1 MDSVRAAGPLTGPQA
16 DSSAVRAPQWLI
28 RRLVQSRFGPYLG
41 LMVVLVALVVY
52 VSITEEAFLSQANIT
67 NILRTS
73 AIPLVLAAGM
83 TLVLFTAGVDLSVGA
98 ILALCGVFYAQM
110 AVDQDMPGFLAL
122 LLTLVVGAGLGLFNG
137 FLIGKVRM
145 SFFVV
150 TLGTLSL
157 FRGVAL
163 LWRNESVDM
172 FTKELPAF
180 LGNDTLFGGTIP
192 IGFLV
197 AMGLYVLFAVVLRYT
212 VFGRSVYAVGGNREA
227 AELSGIRAGGV
238 VALVYV
244 ISGVCAALG
253 SVMLIGRTTISVATA
268 GTGIELNVA
277 AAVLLG
283 GAALS
288 GGVGSIWGTLLGVM
302 FLQVLSN
309 ALDLAAVS
317 GFWQQIV
324 TGGILITAIYLDSLR
339 SRRTGD

>member
-1 MDSVRAAGPLTGPQA
+1 MEAQSPEKVVATAAPVGAARDQLVALVQ
-16 DSSAVRAPQWLI
+16 
-28 RRLVQSRFGPYLG
+28 RLGQSRFGPYLG
-41 LMVVLVALVVY
+41 LLIVLIALIVY
-52 VSITEEAFLSQANIT
+52 VSLTEDAFLSQANIT

-73 AIPLVLAAGM
+73 AIPLVLAGGM

-98 ILALCGVFYAQM
+98 TLALCGVFYAQM
-110 AVDQDMPGFLAL
+110 SVDREIPGVLAL

-137 FLIGKVRM
+137 FLIGKVQM

-157 FRGVAL
+157 YRGIAF
-163 LWRNESVDM
+163 LWRDESVDM

-180 LGNDTLFGGTIP
+180 LGNDALFGDTVP

-197 AMGLYVLFAVVLRYT
+197 AIGLYLLLAVVLRYT
-212 VFGRSVYAVGGNREA
+212 SFGRSVYAVGGNREA
-227 AELSGIRAGGV
+227 AELSGIRAGRV

-244 ISGVCAALG
+244 ISGMCAALG
-253 SVMLIGRTTISVATA
+253 SVMLIGRTTIAVATA

-309 ALDLAAVS
+309 ALDLAGVS

-324 TGGILITAIYLDSLR
+324 TGAILITAIYLDSVR
-339 SRRTGD
+339 SRRIGS

>member
-1 MDSVRAAGPLTGPQA
+1 MG
-16 DSSAVRAPQWLI
+16 LI
-28 RRLVQSRFGPYLG
+28 
-41 LMVVLVALVVY
+41 VVLIGLIVY
-52 VSITEEAFLSQANIT
+52 VSLTEDAFLSQANIT

-83 TLVLFTAGVDLSVGA
+83 TLVLLTAGVDLSVGA
-98 ILALCGVFYAQM
+98 ILGLSGVFYAQM

-122 LLTLVVGAGLGLFNG
+122 ILTLILGAGLGLFNG
-137 FLIGKVRM
+137 FLIGKVQM

-157 FRGVAL
+157 YRGVAL
-163 LWRNESVDM
+163 LWRNESIDM
-172 FTKELPAF
+172 YTKELPSF
-180 LGNDTLFGGTIP
+180 LGNDAIFDDTVPVGFVVALALYLF
-192 IGFLV
+192 V
-197 AMGLYVLFAVVLRYT
+197 ALVLRYS

-227 AELSGIRAGGV
+227 AELSGIRAGGI
-238 VALVYV
+238 VAWVYV
-244 ISGVCAALG
+244 ISGMCAALG
-253 SVMLIGRTTISVATA
+253 AVMLIGRTTISVATA

-324 TGGILITAIYLDSLR
+324 TGGILITAIYLDSFR
-339 SRRTGD
+339 SRRIGAK

>member
-1 MDSVRAAGPLTGPQA
+1 MEAHSLDEVVPEAG
-16 DSSAVRAPQWLI
+16 AVGTREQLAVLVQ
-28 RRLVQSRFGPYLG
+28 RLGQSRFGPYLG
-41 LMVVLVALVVY
+41 LLIVLIALIVY
-52 VSITEEAFLSQANIT
+52 VSLTEDAFLSQANIT

-73 AIPLVLAAGM
+73 AIPLVLAGGM

-98 ILALCGVFYAQM
+98 TLALCGVFYAQM
-110 AVDQDMPGFLAL
+110 SVDRDIPGVLAL

-137 FLIGKVRM
+137 FLIGKVQM

-157 FRGVAL
+157 YRGIAF
-163 LWRNESVDM
+163 LWRDESVDM

-180 LGNDTLFGGTIP
+180 LGNDALFGDTVP

-197 AMGLYVLFAVVLRYT
+197 AIGLYLFLAVVLRYT
-212 VFGRSVYAVGGNREA
+212 SFGRSVYAVGGNREA
-227 AELSGIRAGGV
+227 AELSGIRAGRV

-244 ISGVCAALG
+244 ISGMCAALG

-309 ALDLAAVS
+309 ALDLAGVS

-324 TGGILITAIYLDSLR
+324 TGAILITAIYLDSVR
-339 SRRTGD
+339 SRRIGS

>member
-1 MDSVRAAGPLTGPQA
+1 MGPQPQA
-16 DSSAVRAPQWLI
+16 ETTAEIAPFGWAQGLVSI
-28 RRLVQSRFGPYLG
+28 AQRLVQSRFGPYLG
-41 LMVVLVALVVY
+41 LLAVLIMLIVY
-52 VSITEEAFLSQANIT
+52 VSLSEEAFLSQANIT

-73 AIPLVLAAGM
+73 AIPLVLSAGM

-98 ILALCGVFYAQM
+98 TLALCGVFYAQM
-110 AVDQDMPGFLAL
+110 AVDRDMPGLLAL
-122 LLTLVVGAGLGLFNG
+122 LLTLVVGAALGLFNG
-137 FLIGKVRM
+137 FLIGKIQM

-157 FRGVAL
+157 YRGIAL

-172 FTKELPAF
+172 YTEELPAF
-180 LGNDTLFGGTIP
+180 LGNDALFGDTVP
-192 IGFLV
+192 IGFLA
-197 AMGLYVLFAVVLRYT
+197 AMALYLVMALVLRYT
-212 VFGRSVYAVGGNREA
+212 SFGRSVYAVGGNREA
-227 AELSGIRAGGV
+227 AELSGIRAGRV

-244 ISGVCAALG
+244 ISGMCAALG

-339 SRRTGD
+339 SRRIGA